1 MISEVIILRESWT
14 VWITLAV
21 LIALL
26 IRIVINLKDK

>member
-1 MISEVIILRESWT
+1 MIGEVIILRESWT

>member
-14 VWITLAV
+14 VWIILAV

>member
-1 MISEVIILRESWT
+1 MTDEVIILRESWT

-26 IRIVINLKDK
+26 IRIVMNLKNK

>member
-1 MISEVIILRESWT
+1 MTGEVIILRESWT
-14 VWITLAV
+14 MWIILAV

>member
-1 MISEVIILRESWT
+1 MTGEVIILRESWT

-26 IRIVINLKDK
+26 IRIVINLKNK